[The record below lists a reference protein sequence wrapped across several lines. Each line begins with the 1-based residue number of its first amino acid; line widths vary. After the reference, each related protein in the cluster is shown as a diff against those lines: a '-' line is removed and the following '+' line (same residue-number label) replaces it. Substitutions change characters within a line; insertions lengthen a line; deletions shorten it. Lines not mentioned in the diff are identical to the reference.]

1 MKLIIRGLF
10 CASFITMPA
19 FASEPATDLE
29 KLSYSLG
36 IMLGQRINND
46 FGALDPAFVLDG
58 LEDSGDPKSWKMD
71 QSSITRVVQEAN
83 ELARKKKQQQTEEQ
97 QRQMEAMGQANL
109 KSGEEYL
116 AQNAKKEGVK
126 VTASGLQY
134 RVLKVGSGKAPT
146 ITDTVRVDYEGKLI
160 SGDIFDSSRA
170 RGEPVSFP
178 LNGVIPGWSE
188 GVQLMRPGALFEFT
202 IPAALAYGP
211 SGTGPIPPNS
221 VLVFEVELLEVNP
234 AN

>member
-1 MKLIIRGLF
+1 MKYLIKGVLA
-10 CASFITMPA
+10 ASLIAAPA
-19 FASEPATDLE
+19 FANEPKSDLE

-36 IMLGQRINND
+36 VILGERIQND
-46 FGALDPAFVLDG
+46 FGDLDPDFVLQGLMDSKNADG
-58 LEDSGDPKSWKMD
+58 WKMD
-71 QSSITRVVQEAN
+71 RPAINQAVQDAQ
-83 ELARKKKQQQTEEQ
+83 ARAQAAQQQQ
-97 QRQMEAMGQANL
+97 IEAMAEANL
-109 KSGEEYL
+109 KTGEEYL
-116 AQNAKKEGVK
+116 VANAKKDGVT

-134 RVLKVGSGKAPT
+134 RVLTAGSGDAPQA
-146 ITDTVRVDYEGKLI
+146 TDTVRVHYEGRLI
-160 SGDIFDSSRA
+160 SGDVFDSSYQ

-188 GVQLMRPGALFEFT
+188 GVQLMTPGAKYEFT

-221 VLVFEVELLEVNP
+221 VLVFDVELLEINP

>member
-1 MKLIIRGLF
+1 MKYLIKGALA
-10 CASFITMPA
+10 ASLIATPA
-19 FASEPATDLE
+19 FANEPKSDLE

-36 IMLGQRINND
+36 IILGERIQND
-46 FGALDPAFVLDG
+46 FGDLDPDFVLQGLMDSKNADG
-58 LEDSGDPKSWKMD
+58 WKMD
-71 QSSITRVVQEAN
+71 RSAINQAVQDAQ
-83 ELARKKKQQQTEEQ
+83 ARAQAAQQQQ
-97 QRQMEAMGQANL
+97 IEAMAEANL
-109 KSGEEYL
+109 KAGEDYL
-116 AQNAKKEGVK
+116 VANAKKDGVT

-134 RVLKVGSGKAPT
+134 RVLTAGSGDSPQA
-146 ITDTVRVDYEGKLI
+146 TDTVRVHYEGRLI
-160 SGDIFDSSRA
+160 SGDVFDSSYQ

-188 GVQLMRPGALFEFT
+188 GVQLMTPGAKYEFT

-221 VLVFEVELLEVNP
+221 VLVFDVELLEINP

>member
-1 MKLIIRGLF
+1 MKYLVKGVLAASLI
-10 CASFITMPA
+10 ATPA
-19 FASEPATDLE
+19 FANEPQSDLE

-36 IMLGQRINND
+36 VILGERIQND
-46 FGALDPAFVLDG
+46 FGDLDPDFVLQG
-58 LEDSGDPKSWKMD
+58 LMDSKNADSWKMD
-71 QSSITRVVQEAN
+71 RPAINQAVQDAQ
-83 ELARKKKQQQTEEQ
+83 ARAQAAQQQQ
-97 QRQMEAMGQANL
+97 IEAMAEANL

-116 AQNAKKEGVK
+116 AANAKKDGVT

-134 RVLKVGSGKAPT
+134 RVLTAGSGDAPAA
-146 ITDTVRVDYEGKLI
+146 TDTVRVHYEGRLI
-160 SGDIFDSSRA
+160 SGDVFDSSYQ

-188 GVQLMRPGALFEFT
+188 GVQLMTPGAKYEFT
-202 IPAALAYGP
+202 IPSALAYGP

-221 VLVFEVELLEVNP
+221 VLVFDVELLEINP